1 MTRTAPR
8 QGTLRQDTVPWPRI
22 ALFAILAL
30 GLAWLV
36 ALPLWLNPSSP
47 VIAQLVVPAMMFT
60 PAIAVA
66 LVALLTRQKGF
77 WRYVAA
83 WPMAPIGRF
92 VGLCLLGLLGPLA
105 LVIVGVITVSMLGLV
120 DLDLEHLSGFAAQ
133 LEVVSM
139 GAELPDPHVIA
150 VVQLISIPVAAVLP
164 NGILAFGE
172 ELAWRG
178 WLTTALRPT
187 GVWPT
192 LLITGVL
199 WGLWHAPIIL
209 LGHDY
214 GRTDIWG
221 VLLMVGA
228 CVAWGMFFGWL
239 RLRSRSL
246 WPAVLAH
253 GSLNAS
259 AGLIMVLM
267 AAGSPYRPEIAGP
280 MGIVMWILLLV
291 VVAILALCGQF
302 RSEKLVA
309 ELTK

>member
-1 MTRTAPR
+1 MTRTEPR
-8 QGTLRQDTVPWPRI
+8 RGAVPWPRI
-22 ALFAILAL
+22 GLFAILAL

-36 ALPLWLNPSSP
+36 ALPLWLNPSNP
-47 VIAQLVVPAMMFT
+47 VIAQLVVPGMMFT
-60 PAIAVA
+60 PAIAVVI
-66 LVALLTRQKGF
+66 VALLTKQKGF

-92 VGLCLLGLLGPLA
+92 VGMCVLGLLGPLA
-105 LVIVGVITVSMLGLV
+105 LVIVGVIAVSMLGLV
-120 DLDLEHLSGFAAQ
+120 DLDLEHLSGFSAQ
-133 LEVVSM
+133 LEAQL
-139 GAELPDPHVIA
+139 GALGQTAAELPDPHVIA
-150 VVQLISIPVAAVLP
+150 AVQLIAIPVAAILP

-178 WLTTALRPT
+178 WLTTALRPA

-192 LLITGVL
+192 LIITGVL
-199 WGLWHAPIIL
+199 WGVWHAPIIL
-209 LGHDY
+209 LGHNY
-214 GRTDIWG
+214 GRTDAWG

-267 AAGSPYRPEIAGP
+267 ALDSPYRPEIAGP
-280 MGIVMWILLLV
+280 MGMVMWALLAVLV
-291 VVAILALCGQF
+291 VILVLCGQF
-302 RSEKLVA
+302 RPAKLVTESA
-309 ELTK
+309 L